1 MQAPRDL
8 ARRDQWAQSVA
19 RALTPP
25 SLAPALAVERDLSD
39 PGVWQDSIWRSQ
51 RRREAFERQL
61 NFGPLTGKRV
71 AVPLAMLA
79 AGLMVRDAAVS
90 GGEGLG
96 AFMPSS
102 ADSGAPAKRVA
113 HRVEQ
118 VKPAT
123 VAGRRATVS
132 KAAHA
137 PAVPAARHAAAKKEP
152 TAASIAAARPKPPKN
167 PMADGELTRGEHG
180 AAVASMQQKLGVPA
194 DGIYGP
200 STLSAVE
207 TFQKG
212 QGLVSDGRVGPATQA
227 ALAHP
232 RPVAK
237 PTQAKPHHRA
247 ATRSSTR
254 AHAPAPAHVHGNGV
268 KALQSALQIPA
279 DGVFGRGTAHA
290 VRAFQRQHGLKAD
303 GVVGAATW
311 SALGVRDPGKVLHQQ
326 RAHSRRGGAGR
337 HASAQRSHRG
347 GGAGAS
353 HHGTSVSDLQ
363 RLLGIPGD
371 GVFGRQTAR
380 AVRDFQRHHGLR
392 ADGVVGPATWAALGV
407 PNAHR
412 VLHPR
417 HSAPGPRHSSG
428 GGGSSGASGVVARA
442 IAAGDRIA
450 TLPYRYG
457 GGHGSF
463 NDSGYDCSGSVSYVL
478 HGAGLLSSPLD
489 SSALMSYGAPG
500 PGRHITI
507 YANSGHAFMT
517 IDGRR
522 FDTGYG
528 GHGNRWASG
537 SRPTGGYVVRHPPG
551 L

>member
-1 MQAPRDL
+1 MKAPRDL
-8 ARRDQWAQSVA
+8 ARRDPWAQSVA

-25 SLAPALAVERDLSD
+25 SFAPQLAVERDLSD
-39 PGVWQDSIWRSQ
+39 PSVWQDSIWRSQ

-79 AGLMVRDAAVS
+79 AGLMVRDIATS
-90 GGEGLG
+90 GGEGV
-96 AFMPSS
+96 ASIVPPS
-102 ADSGAPAKRVA
+102 APTETSGAVRVA
-113 HRVEQ
+113 HRVVH
-118 VKPAT
+118 VKPAS
-123 VAGRRATVS
+123 VAGRRAPLA
-132 KAAHA
+132 KPPAHQVKRA
-137 PAVPAARHAAAKKEP
+137 
-152 TAASIAAARPKPPKN
+152 TASSIAAARPKPPKN

-180 AAVASMQQKLGVPA
+180 SAVAAMQQKLGVAP

-200 STLSAVE
+200 STLSAVRQ
-207 TFQKG
+207 FQKG
-212 QGLVSDGRVGPATQA
+212 QGLTADGRVGPATQA

-237 PTQAKPHHRA
+237 SSHSSKAHHSDAAHSKPA
-247 ATRSSTR
+247 A
-254 AHAPAPAHVHGNGV
+254 AHVHGTGV
-268 KALQSALQIPA
+268 KALQSALGISA
-279 DGVFGRGTAHA
+279 DGTFGRETAHA

-303 GVVGAATW
+303 GAVGPATW
-311 SALGVRDPGKVLHQQ
+311 SALGVRDPGRVLKQ
-326 RAHSRRGGAGR
+326 
-337 HASAQRSHRG
+337 QRSHRASGGRSASRGAHRG
-347 GGAGAS
+347 GGGGG
-353 HHGTSVSDLQ
+353 HHGTSVADLQ
-363 RLLGIPGD
+363 RLLGLSAD

-392 ADGVVGPATWAALGV
+392 ADGVVGPATWSALGV
-407 PNAHR
+407 SNAHR
-412 VLHPR
+412 VLHPQ
-417 HSAPGPRHSSG
+417 HAPAGPRHHSGG

-442 IAAGDRIA
+442 IAAGNRIA
-450 TLPYRYG
+450 TLPYKYG

-489 SSALMSYGAPG
+489 STGLESYGAPG

-507 YANSGHAFMT
+507 YANSGHAFMI

-528 GHGNRWASG
+528 GEGNRWASG
-537 SRPTGGYVVRHPPG
+537 SRPTSGYVVRHPPG